1 MARAAAAKL
10 HLVASARQAADPKKN
25 SYLKTA
31 I

>member
-10 HLVASARQAADPKKN
+10 HLVASARQAADPKK
-25 SYLKTA
+25 TA